1 MSTIIKYNNLRFS
14 FPTKVVAQEAR
25 RQADAAKTLV
35 DALDVMTE
43 MGVCLGE
50 SIIYAVGMING
61 KMIRLVGCT
70 SFDGARGVKYPD
82 NVQKFIVTPDGKW
95 YVPAGTKVVLNVPS
109 TQR

>member
-14 FPTKVVAQEAR
+14 FPTKVIAQEAQR
-25 RQADAAKTLV
+25 RADASRTLV
-35 DALDVMTE
+35 DAFDVMTE

-50 SIIYAVGMING
+50 SIIYAVGVING
-61 KMIRLVGCT
+61 KVIRLIGCT
-70 SFDGARGVKYPD
+70 SIDGARDVQYPV

-95 YVPAGTKVVLNVPS
+95 YVPAGTKVVLHAAS